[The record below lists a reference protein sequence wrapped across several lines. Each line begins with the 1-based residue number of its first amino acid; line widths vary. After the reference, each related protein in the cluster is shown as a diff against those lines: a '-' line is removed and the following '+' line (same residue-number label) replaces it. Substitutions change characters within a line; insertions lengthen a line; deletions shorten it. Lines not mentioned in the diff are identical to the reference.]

1 MHYKY
6 PRISN
11 TLSYERVDENSV
23 EVIDHLTDNSF
34 MFGIEVVRFVK
45 KLDGYTHPYR
55 IKSVLNKMERD
66 DIIDFLRKYELIRS
80 SNCIN
85 VSFGTKLRTLWIP
98 KKSPW
103 LRLFAFLS
111 NVLLMVSWLP
121 LLVVGIT
128 LFSKNIVQMNF
139 DYLWTGYFIGLF
151 CGLFFHELGH
161 AFAGISYGARV
172 FEMGVM
178 VMYCILPGAYVLL
191 DRSTVKRRMQRVQ
204 VNAAGVEANFLLCGL
219 FLMLGAIIPH
229 FGGMFLNAAICN
241 AFIGALNLT
250 FIKGLDGTSIVS
262 ELLGTDELIDKA
274 RSVITDKKERWKLR
288 EQGLSGYAVLF
299 SCYLISI
306 LQIALPVLLATNIL
320 EVISCFV

>member
-1 MHYKY
+1 
-6 PRISN
+6 
-11 TLSYERVDENSV
+11 
-23 EVIDHLTDNSF
+23 
-34 MFGIEVVRFVK
+34 
-45 KLDGYTHPYR
+45 
-55 IKSVLNKMERD
+55 MERD

-85 VSFGTKLRTLWIP
+85 ISFGTKLRTLWIP

-128 LFSKNIVQMNF
+128 LFSKNIVQMDF

-204 VNAAGVEANFLLCGL
+204 VNVAGIGLAVFSWYFAAGTQ
-219 FLMLGAIIPH
+219 I
-229 FGGMFLNAAICN
+229 N
-241 AFIGALNLT
+241 AFYA
-250 FIKGLDGTSIVS
+250 
-262 ELLGTDELIDKA
+262 A
-274 RSVITDKKERWKLR
+274 SVIWLATGIIVWKLDKIQR
-288 EQGLSGYAVLF
+288 
-299 SCYLISI
+299 
-306 LQIALPVLLATNIL
+306 LLEEKNS
-320 EVISCFV
+320 EEKND